1 MRIICLILY
10 YAIFKHLPSS
20 AGSNPVKRLIRKLRS
35 GVAVRCLGECGKN
48 VNIEKNA
55 DFGSGANITIGENSG
70 IGINCKVRGPL
81 SIGDNVMMGPD
92 CVILT
97 SAHNFDRTDIPMIAQ
112 GGKVDKVTI
121 GNDVWI
127 GTRVIIL
134 PGVTIGNG
142 VIIGA
147 GAVVTKDIPDY
158 AIVGGIPAR
167 VIRFRNTAN

>member
-1 MRIICLILY
+1 MTFLCLILY
-10 YAIFKHLPSS
+10 YAILKHLPSS
-20 AGSNPVKRLIRKLRS
+20 AGSNPVKRLIRKVRS
-35 GVAVRCLGECGKN
+35 AVAVRCMGECGSN

-55 DFGSGANITIGENSG
+55 DFGSGANISIGANSG

-81 SIGDNVMMGPD
+81 TIGENVMMGPD

-97 SAHNFDRTDIPMIAQ
+97 STHNFERTDIPMIAQ
-112 GGKVDKVTI
+112 GGAVKKVTI

-127 GTRVIIL
+127 GTRAIIL

-147 GAVVTKDIPDY
+147 GAVVTKDVPDY
-158 AIVGGIPAR
+158 AIVGGVPAR
-167 VIRFRNTAN
+167 VIRLRK

>member
-1 MRIICLILY
+1 MTLLCLILY
-10 YAIFKHLPSS
+10 YAILKHLPSS

-35 GVAVRCLGECGKN
+35 GVAVRCMGECGSN

-55 DFGSGANITIGENSG
+55 DFGSGANISIGKNSG

-81 SIGDNVMMGPD
+81 TIGENVMMGPD

-97 SAHNFDRTDIPMIAQ
+97 STHNFERTDIPMIEQ
-112 GGKVDKVTI
+112 GGAVKKVTI
-121 GNDVWI
+121 GDDVWI
-127 GTRVIIL
+127 GTRAIIL

-147 GAVVTKDIPDY
+147 GAVVTKDVPDY
-158 AIVGGIPAR
+158 AIVGGVPAR
-167 VIRFRNTAN
+167 VIRMRK